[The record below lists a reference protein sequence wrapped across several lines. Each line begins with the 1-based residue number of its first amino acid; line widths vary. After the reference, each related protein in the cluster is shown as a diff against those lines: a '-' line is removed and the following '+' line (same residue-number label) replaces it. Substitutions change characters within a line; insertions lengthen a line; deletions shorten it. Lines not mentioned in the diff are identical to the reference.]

1 MTKIQLKNIVKEA
14 LNSLKEQSQVFPQAC
29 ADPVYYYQATQG
41 ITQVPLVNPAQLV
54 STSYVQDAL
63 AACCNNPSDP
73 NCLQNNTNLIVQ
85 FGCCNYI
92 DACAEFGS
100 LSQSNQSACCEK
112 CQATLPILPSDPCYQ
127 YCDCCDSVGPSTG
140 PTTCSDLPGYGT
152 AMEDSCCEKCATN
165 SVTLGVG
172 DPCEEYC
179 NMPQCCGQSSGTGPS
194 ATTAPLNPSMKQPS
208 LDPVSTPMTDPQLV
222 SKLQKR
228 AGINR
233 KR

>member
-63 AACCNNPSDP
+63 AACCNNLSDPDCVLIAQNNCCDYVDACIEFGNTPLTNQNQCCERCQNVAQPIQPSD
-73 NCLQNNTNLIVQ
+73 
-85 FGCCNYI
+85 
-92 DACAEFGS
+92 D
-100 LSQSNQSACCEK
+100 
-112 CQATLPILPSDPCYQ
+112 CYP
-127 YCDCCDSVGPSTG
+127 YCDCCDSAGPSTG

-152 AMEDSCCEKCATN
+152 AMADSCCEKCATN

-179 NMPQCCGQSSGTGPS
+179 NMPQCCDQSPGTGPS
-194 ATTAPLNPSMKQPS
+194 TTTAPLNPSMKQPS

>member
-73 NCLQNNTNLIVQ
+73 NCLTNNTNLIVQ
-85 FGCCNYI
+85 NNCCNYI

-100 LSQSNQSACCEK
+100 LSQSNQNACCEK

-127 YCDCCDSVGPSTG
+127 YCKCCERTPPVEEVKCSCCDKFGMPVSMQQMVPSN
-140 PTTCSDLPGYGT
+140 PGCIGAENTYYAG
-152 AMEDSCCEKCATN
+152 
-165 SVTLGVG
+165 LGVTDCALSQVSG
-172 DPCEEYC
+172 GPGPKCKK
-179 NMPQCCGQSSGTGPS
+179 PSSI
-194 ATTAPLNPSMKQPS
+194 NP
-208 LDPVSTPMTDPQLV
+208 DVVSVMVERFQ
-222 SKLQKR
+222 KLANIK
-228 AGINR
+228 
-233 KR
+233 K

>member
-152 AMEDSCCEKCATN
+152 AMADSCCEKCASQ
-165 SVTLGVG
+165 SVILGVG
-172 DPCEEYC
+172 DPCELYC
-179 NMPQCCGQSSGTGPS
+179 DAPQCCDQSPSTSAGLSGTPVAQPS
-194 ATTAPLNPSMKQPS
+194 TKEKLPAKPTTA
-208 LDPVSTPMTDPQLV
+208 STPNAQLV
-222 SKLQKR
+222 KRMQER
-228 AGINR
+228 AGI
-233 KR
+233 KK